1 MSLDSLG
8 NVADIIAVPIALAG
22 VYLVV
27 RQLYLSRIE
36 SENKHIRK
44 KRK

>member
-27 RQLYLSRIE
+27 IQLYFQKLKVKMKI
-36 SENKHIRK
+36 
-44 KRK
+44 